1 MVRNDKQQ
9 TIVEH
14 LSEFRKRFIAVVIC
28 FFLAFAFSFVFCADI
43 YRFLT
48 QGFHQKLIVLGP
60 NDILGIYISLASP
73 MAFVVTLP
81 FTIFQ
86 IWAFVRPALEKN
98 EARAIILYVPATF
111 ACFVSGLLF
120 GYFLI
125 TPAILKVL
133 LSLGQGLFE
142 TQLTAENYLT
152 FVLHTTVPVACLFEL
167 PVIVSFLTS
176 IGLVTPQWLNR
187 YRRYAYFILLVLAV
201 VLTPADFISDIAM
214 TIPLILLYEV
224 SVLLSYTITKR
235 KERKSSHG
243 NLT

>member
-1 MVRNDKQQ
+1 M
-9 TIVEH
+9 
-14 LSEFRKRFIAVVIC
+14 VIC
-28 FFLAFAFSFVFCADI
+28 FFLAFGLSFIFCADI
-43 YRFLT
+43 YHFLT
-48 QGFHQKLIVLGP
+48 RGFQQKLIVLGP
-60 NDILGIYISLASP
+60 NDILGIYISLASL

-81 FTIFQ
+81 FTVYQ
-86 IWAFVRPALEKN
+86 IWAFVRPALEKS

-125 TPAILKVL
+125 TPAILRVL

-142 TQLTAENYLT
+142 LQLTAENYLA

-167 PVIVSFLTS
+167 PVLISFLTS
-176 IGLVTPQWLNR
+176 IGLVTPRWLNH

-214 TIPLILLYEV
+214 TVPLILLYEL